1 MAPNSSANV
10 KPVTSP
16 PLRPAESV
24 RIETPA
30 EGKAKTQTRGPK
42 GSEAGRVAGS
52 WQEIDGQPIDIAAAE
67 SDLGTAAAVEVRVVD
82 PADVKGVSSVPLAIE
97 LARGDEKDDA
107 AVVAVRVPTDAL
119 TAQFGADF
127 AGRLSWVQVP
137 VSGDKAK
144 KADLKKAKPVAA
156 AATEGAIVLT
166 PVVSGE
172 PTLLVAMA
180 AASSTSGTGTYAA
193 TPLKSSSTWDVA
205 EQTGA
210 FTWAYEMALPPAG
223 VGPQPALGLSYNS
236 QSVDGQTG
244 STNNQPSAVGEGWE
258 LEGSAFIERRFV
270 GCAVDDG
277 STGAV
282 TTSGDL
288 CWKTDNATISMAGHS
303 GPLVKDTTSGRWRL
317 ANDDGTRFEHLQ
329 GTAQGCAS
337 NGTVNTDCWKMTTT
351 DGTQY
356 FFGLNRL
363 PGWVTGKAETNS
375 TWTVPVFGNDP
386 GEPCKASTFAAS
398 SCMQAWRWN
407 LDYVVDVSGNAQTRY
422 YTAEPNKYAKNGT
435 GATSYTRGGVLS
447 RIEYG
452 LRSNNLFNTTSAGFK
467 VNFTYDGKGRC
478 ADASGTTCTTMSLT
492 GTTKPTTPSAYP
504 DVPWDQFC
512 TATSCSSSQKAPTFF
527 TNARL
532 SKVQAQV
539 LVAGAYSTTDTWTL
553 SHSYPA
559 PGDGGSAALW
569 MTKVQHAGS
578 KAGQT
583 AINEPATEFSGTTMQ
598 NRVWVV
604 DGLAPL
610 TKWRLSSIKTT
621 LGAVVSVNYA
631 AADCTPSEASTL
643 LASPQSNTRWCFP
656 EWWSPDTTPPMPAKL
671 DLFHKYPVTSVNVD
685 ARTGSALSKV
695 TKSQYIY
702 GTPKWR
708 YNDSPLTPKN
718 KRTWNQFAGVDTV
731 EVREGDPAT
740 PTKQK
745 VTKSWYYQGINGDR
759 ANASGGSKTG
769 TVTGTSI
776 PDERW
781 FAGQLH
787 RQQSLLGV
795 GGAVLN
801 DSISTP
807 WASAVTS
814 NDGTVQARM
823 VRVGR
828 TVVTEP
834 VSAGGNRTLDTQTT
848 YEGTYGLPTSE
859 SVIPSDADTKCTTTT
874 YASANTTAWIIGLPS
889 ETRTVAKAC
898 ADLGSAQFPED
909 LIRQQRTAYDGLAW
923 GAAPTKGRPTAT
935 EAVDKYV
942 SGQPH
947 WAPVT
952 TSTYDAL
959 GRPLAVTD
967 QLGRTSTT
975 AYTPAATLPLT
986 STVATN
992 TAPFSWAITTTFEPT
1007 TGTQSSMTDP
1017 NGALTSMTVDALG
1030 RTAKVWLPLR
1040 PKSANPTS
1048 PSMAYE
1054 YTLSQTTPN
1063 AIKTTTYRA
1072 GNNVTQFELFD
1083 GLARSVQTQTSAS
1096 GGGSVISTTAYDDQ
1110 GRAYWVDNPYWTT
1123 SVTPSAGLFVPD
1135 SQNAIPSQVTTS
1147 YDAAGRITKSSTNG
1161 LGQFKF
1167 ATTTAYLGGDRVDSV
1182 PPEGGTPT
1190 STFTNSLGQKTKL
1203 VQHLSSEITT
1213 TGQATIYGYDH
1224 AGNLTSMTDPAGN
1237 DWGWTYDLRGFRTST
1252 TDPDAGTSSATYD
1265 NAGNMLT
1272 TTDAR
1277 GQTVASTF
1285 DELNRRTAS
1294 YAGSASGAMLASWT
1308 YDTVKKGMVTTSSS
1322 YVGSVPGTPGDK
1334 YSNTVVS
1341 YDAAGNVTRSTVSIP
1356 STAPAFGG
1364 TTYTTTAGYYADSS
1378 VSVRNVPAIGGLPAE
1393 QILYSY
1399 DGLGRLSSVR
1409 GNGGILNGTVYSPI
1423 GQLAQFNRLN
1433 LGAEAYSS
1441 YGYDS
1446 VTGALLTI
1454 KDNAVF
1460 DGSGHYVADRT
1471 YTRDDAGNITSAST
1485 SSVLPT
1491 PRTQKYCYEYDALR
1505 QLTAAWSP
1513 ADPTPCATAPS
1524 AAALGGPAPLWLDY
1538 TYDVETGNRTSVTS
1552 HAADGTTKS
1561 ATYSYP
1567 AAGSAQP
1574 HAVTSLAGD
1583 ASLGAGAYDTDEAGN
1598 FTEMPGKTLTYNE
1611 TGKLETVTM
1620 GTETQTQIYDASGNL
1635 LLRVSSS
1642 EGAALFLGDT
1652 VLTKKATGATVYGVR
1667 TYAGVKDVPVAERKA
1682 NTDVTGSVVTWLFA
1696 DVAGAVDTQ
1705 TVASTGTTVQK
1716 FRDPFGNP
1724 LGGASGF
1731 WENGN
1736 GYLNKPG
1743 TESTS
1748 LTTLGARTYSPLLGK
1763 FLSVDPITDASN
1775 PQQNTGYAYG
1785 WNNPLSAPD
1794 PTGLAPKFVIPDKC
1808 SGNCGGGTR
1817 SSNSSKPPGYSQSMA
1832 AGSWARAQGEKLLAA
1847 IPARNPWTT
1856 GWGQLEA
1863 DLRARADAYGYI
1875 NTANFLQSEQGA
1887 LVYGWASGA
1896 WKTKSKTF
1904 GPDSRITQGLRDG
1917 TLASV
1922 YRQKVNA
1929 ALRSGGELPG
1939 PEWQSAG
1946 KLSLTNAVL
1955 YNDGFTLAT
1964 YGSASD
1970 ANRSALVIGSY
1981 SLDAVVA
1988 QRDGNVLVV
1997 QYTATN
2003 STTLGSAVPLPG
2015 DDWRP
2020 LLDSLPGDTG
2030 PFSEVTQHFTW
2041 TETIRTW

>member
-1 MAPNSSANV
+1 M
-10 KPVTSP
+10 
-16 PLRPAESV
+16 
-24 RIETPA
+24 
-30 EGKAKTQTRGPK
+30 
-42 GSEAGRVAGS
+42 
-52 WQEIDGQPIDIAAAE
+52 
-67 SDLGTAAAVEVRVVD
+67 
-82 PADVKGVSSVPLAIE
+82 
-97 LARGDEKDDA
+97 
-107 AVVAVRVPTDAL
+107 
-119 TAQFGADF
+119 
-127 AGRLSWVQVP
+127 
-137 VSGDKAK
+137 
-144 KADLKKAKPVAA
+144 
-156 AATEGAIVLT
+156 
-166 PVVSGE
+166 
-172 PTLLVAMA
+172 
-180 AASSTSGTGTYAA
+180 
-193 TPLKSSSTWDVA
+193 
-205 EQTGA
+205 
-210 FTWAYEMALPPAG
+210 
-223 VGPQPALGLSYNS
+223 
-236 QSVDGQTG
+236 
-244 STNNQPSAVGEGWE
+244 
-258 LEGSAFIERRFV
+258 
-270 GCAVDDG
+270 DDG

-303 GPLVKDTTSGRWRL
+303 GPLVKDTTSGKWRL

-386 GEPCKASTFAAS
+386 GEPCKASTFATS

-407 LDYVVDVSGNAQTRY
+407 LDYVVDVSGNAQARY

-478 ADASGTTCTTMSLT
+478 SDASGTTCTTMSLT

-512 TATSCSSSQKAPTFF
+512 TATSCSTSQKAPTFF

-532 SKVQAQV
+532 SKIQAQV

-695 TKSQYIY
+695 TKTQYSY

-718 KRTWNQFAGVDTV
+718 RRTWNQFAGVDTV
-731 EVREGDPAT
+731 EVREGDPAA
-740 PTKQK
+740 PSKQK

-759 ANASGGSKTG
+759 ANASGGSKTA

-787 RQQSLLGV
+787 RQQTLLGV
-795 GGAVLN
+795 GGSVLN
-801 DSISTP
+801 DSTSTP

-814 NDGTVQARM
+814 HDGTVQARM
-823 VRVGR
+823 VRVAR

-834 VSAGGNRTLDTQTT
+834 VSTGGNRTLDTQTT

-859 SVIPSDADTKCTTTT
+859 SVIPSDADAKCTTTT
-874 YASANTTAWIIGLPS
+874 YAAANTTAWIIGLPS
-889 ETRTVAKAC
+889 EARTVAKSC
-898 ADLGSAQFPED
+898 ADLGSAHFPED
-909 LIRQQRTAYDGLAW
+909 LVSQQRTAYDGLAW
-923 GAAPTKGRPTAT
+923 GLAPTKGRATAT

-942 SGQPH
+942 TGQPH
-947 WAPVT
+947 WAPKST
-952 TSTYDAL
+952 TTYDAL
-959 GRPLAVTD
+959 GRPLVVTD
-967 QLGRTSTT
+967 ALGRASST
-975 AYTPAATLPLT
+975 AYTPAAALPLT

-992 TAPFSWAITTTFEPT
+992 TAPFSWATTTTFEPT
-1007 TGTQSSMTDP
+1007 TGTASAVTDQ
-1017 NGALTSMTVDALG
+1017 NGALTTVTVDALG

-1040 PKSANPTS
+1040 PQSANPTS
-1048 PSMAYE
+1048 PSMAYD
-1054 YTLSQTTPN
+1054 YTLSQTAGN
-1063 AIKTTTYRA
+1063 AVRTTTYKA

-1083 GLARSVQTQTSAS
+1083 GLGRSVQTQASAS
-1096 GGGSVISTTAYDDQ
+1096 GGGSVVSTTAYDDQ

-1123 SVTPSAGLFVPD
+1123 SVNPSTTLFVPD
-1135 SQNAIPSQVTTS
+1135 SQNAIPSQVTTT
-1147 YDAAGRITKSSTNG
+1147 YDAVGRVTKTSTNG
-1161 LGQFKF
+1161 LGQLKF
-1167 ATTTAYLGGDRVDSV
+1167 ESTTAYLGADRVDSV
-1182 PPEGGTPT
+1182 PPTGGTPT
-1190 STFTNSLGQKTKL
+1190 STFTNSIGQKTKL
-1203 VQHLSSEITT
+1203 VQHLSSAITS
-1213 TGQATIYGYDH
+1213 TGQATTYGYDG

-1252 TDPDAGTSSATYD
+1252 SDPDAGTSTATYD
-1265 NAGNMLT
+1265 NVGNMLT

-1294 YAGSASGAMLASWT
+1294 YSGTTSGAMLASWT
-1308 YDTVKKGMVTTSSS
+1308 YDTVKKGMVTTSAS

-1334 YSNTVVS
+1334 YSNTVVT

-1356 STAPAFGG
+1356 TGAPAFGG

-1378 VSVRNVPAIGGLPAE
+1378 VSVRNVPAVGGLPAE

-1460 DGSGHYVADRT
+1460 NGSGHYVADRI
-1471 YTRDDAGNITSAST
+1471 YTRDDVGNITSAST

-1505 QLTAAWSP
+1505 QLTTAWSP
-1513 ADPTPCATAPS
+1513 ADPTPCSTAPS
-1524 AAALGGPAPLWLDY
+1524 AAGLGGPAPVWLDY
-1538 TYDVETGNRTSVTS
+1538 TYDMETGNRTSVTS
-1552 HAADGTTKS
+1552 HATDGTTKS
-1561 ATYSYP
+1561 ATYNYP

-1574 HAVTSLAGD
+1574 HAVTSVTGD
-1583 ASLGAGAYDTDEAGN
+1583 ASLGAGAYDIDEAGN
-1598 FTEMPGKTLTYNE
+1598 FTGMPGKTLTYNE
-1611 TGKLETVTM
+1611 TGKLDTVTM
-1620 GTETQTQIYDASGNL
+1620 GTDTQTQIYDASGNL
-1635 LLRVSSS
+1635 LLRVSST

-1652 VLTKKATGATVYGVR
+1652 VLTKKPTGATVYGVR
-1667 TYAGVKDVPVAERKA
+1667 TYAGAKDIPVAERKA
-1682 NTDVTGSVVTWLFA
+1682 NTGAAGSVVTWLFA
-1696 DVAGAVDTQ
+1696 DVTGTVDTQ
-1705 TVASTGTTVQK
+1705 TAAATGATEQQY
-1716 FRDPFGNP
+1716 RDPFGNP

-1731 WENGN
+1731 WEDGN

-1743 TESTS
+1743 TESTG
-1748 LTTLGARTYSPLLGK
+1748 LTSVGARTYSATLGK
-1763 FLSVDPITDASN
+1763 FLTIDPITDPNN

-1785 WNNPLSAPD
+1785 HNNPVTSPD
-1794 PTGLAPKFVIPDKC
+1794 PSGLFPTRMLADGCGVVIGRA
-1808 SGNCGGGTR
+1808 SRCGGATPTYSLPPNYGAALRVGNMLYSKGSNMR
-1817 SSNSSKPPGYSQSMA
+1817 S
-1832 AGSWARAQGEKLLAA
+1832 GSPIPLLSGRDLVARASSSVTMNAGA
-1847 IPARNPWTT
+1847 IVKS
-1856 GWGQLEA
+1856 Q
-1863 DLRARADAYGYI
+1863 
-1875 NTANFLQSEQGA
+1875 QGA
-1887 LVYGWASGA
+1887 LAFTWAMGIA
-1896 WKTKSKTF
+1896 PQHTMYNERSK
-1904 GPDSRITQGLRDG
+1904 ITQGLRDSPDAQLYAARVKTAVLNGLAIPQDGAYRAG
-1917 TLASV
+1917 TPS
-1922 YRQKVNA
+1922 
-1929 ALRSGGELPG
+1929 P
-1939 PEWQSAG
+1939 
-1946 KLSLTNAVL
+1946 TNANFMRDVAAVSDWE
-1955 YNDGFTLAT
+1955 NASNVDRSLA
-1964 YGSASD
+1964 
-1970 ANRSALVIGSY
+1970 VIGTF
-1981 SLDAVVA
+1981 DMAAIVE
-1988 QRDGNVLVV
+1988 QRTDQSVTVRFSA
-1997 QYTATN
+1997 YN
-2003 STTLGSAVPLPG
+2003 STTLGSGIAPTPLMRAVVNAIPG
-2015 DDWRP
+2015 E
-2020 LLDSLPGDTG
+2020 TG
-2030 PFSEVTQHFTW
+2030 PFSQVSQSFTW
-2041 TETIRTW
+2041 TQTYDLQEE